1 MTRLDWFMEYL
12 VAGVFLVLGI
22 RTIAAYKRRPK
33 ALGAMQRDLP
43 LGLPYGLLVAAGLFE
58 IVAAMAMVAPF
69 SASLQSIVVRLAA
82 AILALMMTIAGVYR
96 LRRNQS
102 AAPSVVLFLLA
113 LFVIVGRS
121 I

>member
-1 MTRLDWFMEYL
+1 MTSLDWLMQYL
-12 VAGVFLVLGI
+12 AAGVFLCIGI
-22 RTIAAYKRRPK
+22 RTIAGYRRRPK
-33 ALGAMQRDLP
+33 TLGAMQMDLP
-43 LGLPYGLLVAAGLFE
+43 LGLPYGFLVAAGLFE
-58 IVAAMAMVAPF
+58 IVAAMAMVMPF

-82 AILALMMTIAGVYR
+82 AVLALMMTIAGVYR
-96 LRRNQS
+96 MRRNQS